1 MPSPLPPADGTA
13 VPAPV
18 PAIAAAAAP
27 DEIAAVRELI
37 AEYQVSLGV
46 DLEFQGFSA
55 ELAGLPGGYAPPRG
69 ALYLA
74 TLDGVPVG
82 CVAVRPIDDR
92 ACEMKRLYVRPAG
105 RGHGLGRALAE
116 RAIAHARAAG
126 FAQMLLDTLPTM
138 GDAQALY
145 ARLGFV
151 DVPPY
156 RANPIAGTRFLS
168 LDLSGA
174 GFGARDSG
182 SG

>member
-1 MPSPLPPADGTA
+1 MPSPPPPADGPP

-18 PAIAAAAAP
+18 PVIAAAAAP
-27 DEIAAVRELI
+27 GEVAAVRALI

-55 ELAGLPGGYAPPRG
+55 ELAMLPGAYAPPRG
-69 ALYLA
+69 ALFLA
-74 TLDGVPVG
+74 TLDGRPVG

-92 ACEMKRLYVRPAG
+92 GCEMKRLYVRPAG

-126 FAQMLLDTLPTM
+126 FGRMLLDTLPTM

-145 ARLGFV
+145 GRLGFV

-156 RANPIAGTRFLS
+156 RDNPIAGTRFLALTLVPS
-168 LDLSGA
+168 P
-174 GFGARDSG
+174 
-182 SG
+182 